1 MQTDGIYRVVIPDYL
16 AGGRKSYK
24 KNIFKI
30 PAIAVYA
37 ADVTD
42 AMRRRMRGK

>member
-16 AGGRKSYK
+16 AGGRKSFEKIY
-24 KNIFKI
+24 KI

-37 ADVTD
+37 AGVTD
-42 AMRRRMRGK
+42 AMRRRM